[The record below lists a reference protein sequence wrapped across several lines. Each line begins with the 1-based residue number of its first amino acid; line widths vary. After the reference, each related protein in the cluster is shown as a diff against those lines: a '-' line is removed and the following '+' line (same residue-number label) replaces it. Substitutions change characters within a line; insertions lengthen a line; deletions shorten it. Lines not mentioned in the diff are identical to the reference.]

1 MKNTVKLDEIDH
13 KIMNLLYENARIPV
27 TEIGRV
33 ISMTQPAVKER
44 INKLEEQ
51 GVIAAYRTKF
61 EPSKI
66 NKNIQAFVM
75 FKTSQC
81 SDFVQ
86 FCKSAPEVTDL
97 YRISG
102 EFNYLMKVMI
112 DTMDSLAAFLDSLMK
127 FGLSSPLIVL
137 KNEFEEK
144 ISF

>member
-1 MKNTVKLDEIDH
+1 MPKVKLDEIDH

-27 TEIGRV
+27 SEIGRM
-33 ISMTQPAVKER
+33 ISITQPAVKER
-44 INKLEEQ
+44 INKLEDQ
-51 GVIAAYRTKF
+51 GVIAAYRAKF

-66 NKNIQAFVM
+66 NKNIQAFIM

-81 SDFVQ
+81 NDFIQ
-86 FCKSAPEVTDL
+86 FCKSSSEVTDL

-102 EFNYLMKVMI
+102 EFNYMMTVMI
-112 DTMDSLAAFLDSLMK
+112 DSMDSLAAFLDSLMK

>member
-27 TEIGRV
+27 SEIGRI

-44 INKLEEQ
+44 INKLEEH

-81 SDFVQ
+81 SEFVQ
-86 FCKSAPEVTDL
+86 FCNSAPEVTDL

-102 EFNYLMKVMI
+102 EFNYMMKVMV
-112 DTMDSLAAFLDSLMK
+112 DSMDSLAIFLDSLMK

-144 ISF
+144 ILF

>member
-13 KIMNLLYENARIPV
+13 KIMNLLYENARISV
-27 TEIGRV
+27 SEIGRI

-44 INKLEEQ
+44 INKLEDQ

-66 NKNIQAFVM
+66 NKNIQVFIM

-86 FCKSAPEVTDL
+86 FCNSAPEVTDL

-102 EFNYLMKVMI
+102 EFNYMMKVMI
-112 DTMDSLAAFLDSLMK
+112 DSMDSLATFLDSLMK

>member
-13 KIMNLLYENARIPV
+13 KIMNLLYENARISV
-27 TEIGRV
+27 SEIGRI

-44 INKLEEQ
+44 INKLEDQ

-66 NKNIQAFVM
+66 NKNIQVFIM

-86 FCKSAPEVTDL
+86 FCNSAPEVTDL

-102 EFNYLMKVMI
+102 EFNYMMKIMI
-112 DTMDSLAAFLDSLMK
+112 DSMDSLTTFLDSLMK

>member
-1 MKNTVKLDEIDH
+1 MKSTVKLDEIDH
-13 KIMNLLYENARIPV
+13 KIMNLLFENARISV
-27 TEIGRV
+27 SEIGRI

-44 INKLEEQ
+44 INKLEDQ

-66 NKNIQAFVM
+66 NKNIQVFIM

-86 FCKSAPEVTDL
+86 FCNSAPEVTDL

-102 EFNYLMKVMI
+102 EFNYMMKVMI
-112 DTMDSLAAFLDSLMK
+112 DSMDSLATFLDSLMK

>member
-1 MKNTVKLDEIDH
+1 MDEIDH

-27 TEIGRV
+27 SEIGRM
-33 ISMTQPAVKER
+33 ISITQPAVKER
-44 INKLEEQ
+44 INKLEDQ
-51 GVIAAYRTKF
+51 GVIAAYRAKF

-66 NKNIQAFVM
+66 NKNIQAFIM

-81 SDFVQ
+81 NDFIQ
-86 FCKSAPEVTDL
+86 FCKSSSEVTDL

-102 EFNYLMKVMI
+102 EFNYMMTVMI
-112 DTMDSLAAFLDSLMK
+112 DSMDSLAAFLDSLMK

>member
-1 MKNTVKLDEIDH
+1 MQNAVKLDEIDH
-13 KIMNLLYENARIPV
+13 KIMNLLYENARISV
-27 TEIGRV
+27 SEIGRI

-44 INKLEEQ
+44 INKLEDQ

-66 NKNIQAFVM
+66 NKNIQAFIM

-81 SDFVQ
+81 ADFIQ
-86 FCKSAPEVTDL
+86 YCNAAPEVTDL

-102 EFNYLMKVMI
+102 EFNYMMKVMS
-112 DTMDSLAAFLDSLMK
+112 DSMDSLAAFLDSLMQ

-137 KNEFEEK
+137 KSEFEEK
-144 ISF
+144 LSF

>member
-1 MKNTVKLDEIDH
+1 MQNTVKLDEIDH
-13 KIMNLLYENARIPV
+13 KIMNLLYENARISV
-27 TEIGRV
+27 SEIGRI

-44 INKLEEQ
+44 MNKLEGQ

-66 NKNIQAFVM
+66 NKSIQAFIM

-81 SDFVQ
+81 SDFIQ
-86 FCKSAPEVTDL
+86 YCNAAPEVTDL

-102 EFNYLMKVMI
+102 EFNYMMKVMS
-112 DTMDSLAAFLDSLMK
+112 DSMDSLAAFLDSLMQ

-137 KNEFEEK
+137 KSEFEEK
-144 ISF
+144 LSF

>member
-1 MKNTVKLDEIDH
+1 
-13 KIMNLLYENARIPV
+13 MNLLYENARIPV
-27 TEIGRV
+27 SEIGRM
-33 ISMTQPAVKER
+33 ISITQPAVKER
-44 INKLEEQ
+44 INKLEDQ
-51 GVIAAYRTKF
+51 GVIAAYRAKF

-66 NKNIQAFVM
+66 NKNIQAFIM

-81 SDFVQ
+81 NDFIQ
-86 FCKSAPEVTDL
+86 FCKSSSEVTDL

-102 EFNYLMKVMI
+102 EFNYMMTVMI
-112 DTMDSLAAFLDSLMK
+112 DSMDSLAAFLDSLMK

>member
-1 MKNTVKLDEIDH
+1 MKNTVKLDEIDL
-13 KIMNLLYENARIPV
+13 KIMNLLYDNARMPV
-27 TEIGRV
+27 SEIGRV

-51 GVIAAYRTKF
+51 GVIAAYKTKF

-66 NKNIQAFVM
+66 NKNIQTFIM
-75 FKTSQC
+75 FKTRQC
-81 SDFVQ
+81 NDFIQ
-86 FCKSAPEVTDL
+86 FCHSSSEVTDL

-102 EFNYLMKVMI
+102 EFNYMMKVMV
-112 DTMDSLAAFLDSLMK
+112 DSMETLASFLDSLMK

>member
-1 MKNTVKLDEIDH
+1 MQNAVKLDEIDH
-13 KIMNLLYENARIPV
+13 KIMNLLYENARISV
-27 TEIGRV
+27 SEIGRI

-44 INKLEEQ
+44 MNKLEDQ

-66 NKNIQAFVM
+66 NKNIQAFIM

-81 SDFVQ
+81 ADFIQ
-86 FCKSAPEVTDL
+86 YCNAAPEVTDL

-102 EFNYLMKVMI
+102 EFNYMMKVMS
-112 DTMDSLAAFLDSLMK
+112 DSMDSLAAFLDSLMQ

-137 KNEFEEK
+137 KSEFEEK
-144 ISF
+144 LSF

>member
-51 GVIAAYRTKF
+51 GVIAAYRTRF

-66 NKNIQAFVM
+66 NKNIQAFIM

-86 FCKSAPEVTDL
+86 FCKSASEVTDL

-112 DTMDSLAAFLDSLMK
+112 DSMDSLATFLDSLMK